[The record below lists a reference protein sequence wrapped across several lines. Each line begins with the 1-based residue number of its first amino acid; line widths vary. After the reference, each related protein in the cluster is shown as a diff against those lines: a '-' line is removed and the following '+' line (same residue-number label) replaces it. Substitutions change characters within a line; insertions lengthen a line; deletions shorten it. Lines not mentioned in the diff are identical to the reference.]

1 MAGELLLDTSVI
13 VDALAGNR
21 DAQSLISGSSRSYVP
36 SVTMG
41 ELYFGAE
48 CSHQRVAE
56 LARAE
61 FFAVT
66 SSVLPC
72 DLATAR
78 LYGQIR
84 CALRRKGR
92 PIPENDIW
100 IAALAQQHDLTL
112 ATRDAHFREID
123 ALPLLS
129 W

>member
-1 MAGELLLDTSVI
+1 MPGELLLDTSII

-21 DAQSLISGSSRSYVP
+21 EAQNLISGSNRSYVP
-36 SVTMG
+36 SIAMG
-41 ELYFGAE
+41 ELFFGAE
-48 CSHQRVAE
+48 RSKRRAAE

-61 FFAVT
+61 LFAVT
-66 SSVLPC
+66 NRVLEC

-78 LYGQIR
+78 FYGGIR
-84 CALRRKGR
+84 YSLRRKGR
-92 PIPENDIW
+92 PIPDNDIW

-112 ATRDAHFREID
+112 ATRDAHFREVD

>member
-21 DAQSLISGSSRSYVP
+21 DAQDLIAGSTRAYVP
-36 SVTMG
+36 SIAMG
-41 ELYFGAE
+41 ELFFGAE
-48 CSHQRVAE
+48 RSNRRVAE

-61 FFAVT
+61 LFAVT
-66 SSVLPC
+66 NSVLPC

-78 LYGQIR
+78 FYGEIR
-84 CALRRKGR
+84 YALRRKGR
-92 PIPENDIW
+92 PIPENDIC

-112 ATRDAHFREID
+112 ATRDAHFREVD